1 MKPNKLL
8 QKSLLCQVI
17 LSISPKDKRRYDGAW
32 KREYLKR
39 FLFGEIRTK
48 YFYGGNRLLTSLG
61 KWERL
66 PDWCGIGKAECF
78 LSRNMEW
85 RKEWKSLRLHRYW
98 LKAPFERLLSRTD
111 GYFAFLFCVVS
122 LCNHLTFYVCY
133 HDVPYLGK
141 RSNASFKFFV
151 ILCSNGYRSFC
162 AASQFARSVSANIST
177 YVKINR
183 ERRSIVSQIIY
194 S

>member
-1 MKPNKLL
+1 METRALRE
-8 QKSLLCQVI
+8 I
-17 LSISPKDKRRYDGAW
+17 LVWSNQDKTLFD
-32 KREYLKR
+32 RE
-39 FLFGEIRTK
+39 
-48 YFYGGNRLLTSLG
+48 NRLLTFLRKLG
-61 KWERL
+61 RP
-66 PDWCGIGKAECF
+66 PDWSGIGKAECF

-98 LKAPFERLLSRTD
+98 LKAPFECLLSRTD

-141 RSNASFKFFV
+141 CSNASFKFFS

-183 ERRSIVSQIIY
+183 ERRSIVYENHNFSRKENEPRRR
-194 S
+194 